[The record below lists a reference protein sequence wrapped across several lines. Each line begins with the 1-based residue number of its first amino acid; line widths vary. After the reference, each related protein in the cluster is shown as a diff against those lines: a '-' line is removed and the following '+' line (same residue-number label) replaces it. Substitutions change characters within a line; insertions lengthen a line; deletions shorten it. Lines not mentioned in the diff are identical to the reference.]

1 MKKRLLQKLA
11 FLSWCGL
18 TNWTLWCRFVIE
30 DSIDLLELFE
40 EFGKN
45 IATSAEKNSSS
56 AEKQIEQV
64 SQRLC
69 HFPYQKCRDK
79 HICCLSFIFYFACYS
94 IVHQF
99 KIFVIMNS
107 LNDFLSINIEHFR
120 PIHASILFKPFY
132 PWNNLHPHSEGNRE
146 DHKEWHKSSK

>member
-1 MKKRLLQKLA
+1 M
-11 FLSWCGL
+11 
-18 TNWTLWCRFVIE
+18 IE

-79 HICCLSFIFYFACYS
+79 HICCLSFIFYFALNKYELFYLKILILLLFDCSS
-94 IVHQF
+94 IQ
-99 KIFVIMNS
+99 
-107 LNDFLSINIEHFR
+107 
-120 PIHASILFKPFY
+120 
-132 PWNNLHPHSEGNRE
+132 NLRYYEFFE
-146 DHKEWHKSSK
+146 